1 MTHFEESVV
10 RGLIWYIQVS
20 LLHQGYFPDDASFEC
35 VKTDHPLEPFIYKE
49 AVRLFTMFNQVKNS
63 TDFIVLD
70 SPQLNGYTGQIQTF
84 ILQNGQ
90 FTVTVKTTQ
99 SSSTCFMMQIHPQHM
114 EPLHRVKEFG
124 VLNLNLL
131 GIQQS
136 EEIVSLP
143 NLLYGSDIST
153 PYIKIKMNFK
163 VFELMR
169 KRFVRPEKTPSNLSR
184 NALLIELSKMDHQAM
199 LQDQQKTSE
208 LFDYTSERYNLTPFK
223 MPFQIIDKTLFKSG
237 CNLPY
242 FSIDTSSSKNW
253 DDVLHSVYAKEGTIE
268 LDMKTFDT
276 LTPGQCIDFQII
288 DLCLKW

>member
-10 RGLIWYIQVS
+10 MGLIWYIQVS

-35 VKTDHPLEPFIYKE
+35 VKTDHPLEPYIYKE
-49 AVRLFTMFNQVKNS
+49 AVRLFTLFYQVKNS

-70 SPQLNGYTGQIQTF
+70 CPQLTGYTGQIQSF
-84 ILQNGQ
+84 IHQNGQ

-99 SSSTCFMMQIHPQHM
+99 SISTLQIHPQHM

-124 VLNLNLL
+124 VLKLNLL

-143 NLLYGSDIST
+143 NLLYGSDMST

-184 NALLIELSKMDHQAM
+184 NALLTELSKLDYQAR

-208 LFDYTSERYNLTPFK
+208 LFDYTSVRHNLTPFK

-237 CNLPY
+237 CNLAY

-253 DDVLHSVYAKEGTIE
+253 DDVLQSVYAKEGTIE
-268 LDMKTFDT
+268 LDMKAFDT
-276 LTPGQCIDFQII
+276 LTPGQCIDFRII